1 MQFLA
6 NENFPLV
13 SVRNLRDFGLDI
25 ASIMEDSSGIK
36 DTEVLARAVSEN
48 RIILTFDRDYG
59 ELIFRRFLP
68 KPIGVIY
75 FRYQPLTPIEPA
87 HHLIRLLNEKDLKL
101 TEMFTVLERNKIRQ
115 RTLRSR

>member
-75 FRYQPLTPIEPA
+75 FRY
-87 HHLIRLLNEKDLKL
+87 
-101 TEMFTVLERNKIRQ
+101 
-115 RTLRSR
+115 

>member
-6 NENFPLV
+6 NENFPLL
-13 SVRNLRDFGLDI
+13 SVRNLRNLGLDI
-25 ASIMEDSSGIK
+25 TSIMEDSPGIK
-36 DTEVLARAVSEN
+36 DTEVLARAVKEE

-75 FRYQPLTPIEPA
+75 FRYQPFTPEEPA
-87 HHLIRLLNEKDLKL
+87 QHLMRLLNEKDLKL
-101 TEMFTVLERNKIRQ
+101 ERMFTVLERNKLRQ
-115 RTLRSR
+115 RSLR